1 MSNPILC
8 ENDGQV
14 TTITLNRPQTGNRV
28 TNPMLDTLRQ
38 MIEAASGSRVIV
50 LRGAGDNFC
59 VGRELP
65 PEGHDKSI
73 TALDA
78 RRIHTAPMLDLA
90 AAFDRSSVPV
100 VGVVRGKV
108 AGGGCALAALCD
120 VTIAASDTTFQLP
133 EMHHGIPPC
142 LAMGALAPR
151 VPRKAIVHLVY
162 AAEPIDA
169 AKALAIGL
177 VSDVVPLAQ
186 LEASAAAMV
195 QKLVAYPPAAVQGV
209 KQFMRSAAALD
220 GQAMS
225 DLAANLLATVVSSQ
239 H

>member
-1 MSNPILC
+1 MAKPIVC
-8 ENDGQV
+8 ESDGKV
-14 TTITLNRPQTGNRV
+14 TTVTLNRPETGNRV
-28 TNPMLDTLRQ
+28 TNDMLVTLRQ
-38 MIEAASGSRVIV
+38 AIEAAADSRVIV
-50 LRGAGDNFC
+50 LRGAGENFC

-65 PEGHDKSI
+65 PEGHEKRIS
-73 TALDA
+73 ALDA

-90 AAFDRSSVPV
+90 AAFERCSVPI

-108 AGGGCALAALCD
+108 GGGGCALAALCD
-120 VTIAASDTTFQLP
+120 VTIAASDATFQLP

-142 LAMGALAPR
+142 LAMGALAAR

-162 AAEPIDA
+162 SAEPIDA

-177 VSDVVPLAQ
+177 VSEVVPLAQ
-186 LEASAAAMV
+186 LEASAAAMIE
-195 QKLVAYPPAAVQGV
+195 KLSAYPPAAVQAV

-220 GQAMS
+220 GQAAS